1 MLPDNFALLP
11 DRFRRASISDREIV
25 VPYELALEAVDIL
38 ESQGILI
45 LGWEGW
51 LVHPDGKRGHSG
63 HHQGAVS
70 LHDLSVA
77 GAASLV
83 RRTINASHQQ
93 WQQAP
98 EAPGAQLFYCITP
111 ATQSRRQRGVS

>member
-1 MLPDNFALLP
+1 MTPDDFTLLP
-11 DRFRRASISDREIV
+11 DGFRLASISDREIV
-25 VPYELALEAVDIL
+25 VSYELALEAVDIL
-38 ESQGILI
+38 EADGILI

-51 LVHPDGKRGHSG
+51 LLYPDGERGHSV
-63 HHQGAVS
+63 HHQGTVS

-77 GAASLV
+77 SAASLV

-98 EAPGAQLFYCITP
+98 EAPGVQLFYCITP
-111 ATQSRRQRGVS
+111 KVHSRR